1 MTQNQT
7 LKGFRDFL
15 PKQMAIREKVI
26 GILKNNFEKYGFQP
40 IQTPT
45 LEYAEVLMGK
55 YGEEA
60 DKLLYTFD
68 DRGGRKVGLNYDLTV
83 PTARLMAQYSGQI
96 PLPFKRYQIQPSYR
110 AENTQKG
117 RYRQFTQCDVD
128 TIGSSSPL
136 SDAEIVAIISDSMTN
151 LGLDNFVIRYNSRS
165 ILFSLIEKSG
175 IGSDKTMSVLQTLDK
190 LDKKTEDEVRQELF
204 ERQITSDEIK
214 TLFELLKNVREDQYL
229 KDVVDIAKK
238 IGTKNLEFS
247 PYLMR
252 GLDYYTGPIFETVVK
267 EPKIGSVTGGGRYDK
282 LVANLGG
289 PDLPA
294 VGTTI
299 GLDRI
304 CDVIEELKL
313 WPNLNSSGSV
323 VLITI
328 FEPKLVNQSV
338 TLTKSLRDLSINA
351 EIYLNPEIELKKQ
364 LKYANDKG
372 IPFVVLI
379 GPSEISQGTIAVKNM
394 QTGEQKAFKNDDLSS
409 IAAYVNTSLQKG

>member
-1 MTQNQT
+1 MTKNQT

-323 VLITI
+323 VLVTI

-351 EIYLNPEIELKKQ
+351 EIYLNPETELKKQ

-379 GPSEISQGTIAVKNM
+379 GPSEISQGTITVKNM

>member
-1 MTQNQT
+1 
-7 LKGFRDFL
+7 
-15 PKQMAIREKVI
+15 MAIREKVI

-96 PLPFKRYQIQPSYR
+96 PIPFKRYQIQPSYR

-323 VLITI
+323 VLVTI

-351 EIYLNPEIELKKQ
+351 EIYLNPETELKKQ

-394 QTGEQKAFKNDDLSS
+394 QTGEQKAFKNDNLSS

>member
-1 MTQNQT
+1 MNQT

-15 PKQMAIREKVI
+15 PTQMAIREKVI
-26 GILKNNFEKYGFQP
+26 TILKKNFEKYGFQP

-83 PTARLMAQYSGQI
+83 PTARLMAQYAGQI
-96 PLPFKRYQIQPSYR
+96 PLPFKRYQIQSSYR

-117 RYRQFTQCDVD
+117 RYRQFTQCDID
-128 TIGSSSPL
+128 TIGSNSPL
-136 SDAEIVAIISDSMTN
+136 SDAEIVAIISDSMTD
-151 LGLDNFVIRYNSRS
+151 LGLNNFTIRYNSRS

-175 IGSDKTMSVLQTLDK
+175 ISNDKTMSVLQTLDK
-190 LDKKTEDEVRQELF
+190 LDKKSEDEVKEELLQ
-204 ERQITSDEIK
+204 RGINNDEIK
-214 TLFELLKNVREDQYL
+214 TLFDLLKTVEEDQYL
-229 KDVVDIAKK
+229 KDVVETAKK

-282 LVANLGG
+282 LVASLGG

-304 CDVIEELKL
+304 CDVIEELNL
-313 WPNLNSSGSV
+313 WPNLNSSGSMILV
-323 VLITI
+323 TI
-328 FEPKLVNQSV
+328 FDKDLISNSIS
-338 TLTKSLRDLSINA
+338 LTKKLRDISVNS
-351 EIYLNPEIELKKQ
+351 EIYLNPDAELKKQ
-364 LKYANDKG
+364 LKYANDKK
-372 IPFVVLI
+372 IPFVALI
-379 GPSEISQGTIAVKNM
+379 GSAEM
-394 QTGEQKAFKNDDLSS
+394 QTGTITIKNMKSGEQKEFKNDDLAS
-409 IAAYVNTSLQKG
+409 IAAYVNTTLKKS

>member
-1 MTQNQT
+1 
-7 LKGFRDFL
+7 
-15 PKQMAIREKVI
+15 MAIREKVI

-323 VLITI
+323 VLVTI

>member
-96 PLPFKRYQIQPSYR
+96 PIPFKRYQIQPSYR

-323 VLITI
+323 VLVTI

-351 EIYLNPEIELKKQ
+351 EIYLNPETELKKQ